1 MRLAVDSKVNSVRAL
16 SRGLSVLAAV
26 SDGKGAKPA
35 EIAAQVGIPRP
46 TVYRLLE
53 TLEELGYV
61 SRSASDNRFRVTLKT
76 RAIAQ
81 GYDAETQIGEVA
93 GPILAR
99 LGSEIVWPIDLSTYE
114 DGWMVIRETT
124 HARSPMSIDRNMIGF
139 QLPVLLTASGRAF
152 LAFSPPSVRDACLDL
167 LRARDDALDRPFL
180 DPLYLDRIL
189 KTCRAKDY
197 GMRLGESFIP
207 KTSSFAV
214 PVMEGGLVTA
224 CITVIWITSAL
235 SVSRAEQEL
244 LPSLRLAAAEIA
256 EQLEVGHA

>member
-1 MRLAVDSKVNSVRAL
+1 MYSKINSVRAL
-16 SRGLSVLAAV
+16 SRGLNVLAAV
-26 SDGKGAKPA
+26 SNGKGSKPA
-35 EIAAQVGIPRP
+35 EIAKLLGIPRP

-53 TLEELGYV
+53 TLEELGYI

-81 GYDAETQIGEVA
+81 GYDAETQIGEAA

-99 LGSEIVWPIDLSTYE
+99 LSSEIVWPIDLTTYE
-114 DGWMVIRETT
+114 EGAMVIRETT

-139 QLPVLLTASGRAF
+139 HLPVLRTASGRAF
-152 LAFSPPSVRDACLDL
+152 LAFSTPSIREACLDV
-167 LRARDDALDRPFL
+167 LRARDDPLDRPYL
-180 DPLYLDRIL
+180 DPTFLENLL
-189 KTCRAKDY
+189 ATCRAKQH

-214 PVMEGGLVTA
+214 PILKDNQVQA

-235 SVSRAEQEL
+235 STARAEQEL
-244 LPSLRLAAAEIA
+244 LPSLRTAATKVAQA
-256 EQLEVGHA
+256 LNDDQA